1 MKRFILFL
9 LCGLLAASCTKPPVD
24 QTPPATLS
32 VSPLTLSFT
41 TDGTSSLSL
50 TVSANTA
57 WTATVA
63 NGGSWCSVDPYH
75 GTGNATLTVTAATN
89 KTAQAR
95 STTITF
101 NAAQCTPVTVSV
113 SQVAGKE
120 EDKTVTETLQAH
132 PRTWDKEKRAN
143 ITYQV
148 NVYSFADSDGDGW
161 GDLKGVTQHL
171 DYFESLGV
179 SALWLSPV
187 QASMSYHGYD
197 VKDYNAIN
205 PKLGTEADFK
215 DLIEKAKAK
224 GIGIYMDYVL
234 NHSGSD
240 NNWFQ
245 QVKAD
250 PTGPYRNHYVL
261 SDNPASDVAAKRIDN
276 YGGSTSAGM
285 GRWYTLSQRKSGRLH
300 FKLDWSKKTVT
311 VTQTDAAAE
320 PSNTSATKWLY
331 YGNGTLMGLYETS
344 SGIFEITVNYA
355 SDWGF
360 LIRTSTTSWDNGTKW
375 GSSIYPLVLGS
386 AYTITNEN
394 PDNIEI
400 CGEGGSSYFA
410 SFDRSMPDLNY
421 GPYSTAS
428 QSAAFKDL
436 AASAD
441 KWIKMGVAGLRL
453 DAVIWIY
460 QNQTAAN
467 VSFLKQWY
475 DHCNT
480 TWKGSGGSGDFYMVG
495 EAWCDSA
502 EQMAP
507 YYEGLPSCFNFYYWY
522 TLKDRI
528 TKSKGDDF
536 AATVLYFQN
545 LFRGYRPDFIDAIK
559 LTNHDENRAAQDL
572 GRNLAKEKLAAAVLL
587 TSPGKPYVYQGEE
600 LGYWGDKGNGD
611 EYVRAPVKWTRTGT
625 VPSAAL
631 NGKVDNSMLSAD
643 ISVEAQEAS
652 DASLLNTYK
661 TFAQLRNNYPALA
674 SGQMTEHKTSSAALA
689 AWKLTADGQKLLV
702 VHNFSGSKAAASFGT
717 ENLTDPIAINGGAT
731 LKTTTHEGQVSDRVL
746 TLDAYSSVVFAL

>member
-245 QVKAD
+245 QVNAD